1 MPAEGMKARLG
12 WSRQFDGPISLPSG
26 RQLVTLKDAADYTM
40 KLPKADQDLEEWQTA
55 IGCLI
60 GAAEGRD
67 FLMHARIGVLRALN
81 RNAERMLTD
90 RKDSHWGKRK
100 LSGTNDCPAG
110 MADAPQLHALTEP
123 MSYISPHHDRAP
135 EENDDRRNGSSQA
148 QPVRATVERHRSR

>member
-1 MPAEGMKARLG
+1 LKPAAAWARP
-12 WSRQFDGPISLPSG
+12 FDDAILLPGG
-26 RQLVTLKDAADYTM
+26 RELLTLRDAADYIM

-100 LSGTNDCPAG
+100 LKRD
-110 MADAPQLHALTEP
+110 Q
-123 MSYISPHHDRAP
+123 
-135 EENDDRRNGSSQA
+135 
-148 QPVRATVERHRSR
+148 